1 MDMKDNG
8 RRLAEL
14 GLEVSITELDVR
26 IPIPPTDTMIENQAK
41 MYKKVTETCLALP
54 HCKAIVTWGVT
65 DKHSWVPGF
74 FSGEGAALPFDENY
88 NKKPAY
94 EAIRAALLQK

>member
-1 MDMKDNG
+1 MAASVPPSGDAITSPEWPNMSRVTG
-8 RRLAEL
+8 SAAA
-14 GLEVSITELDVR
+14 GSYTSTVIVSRNTPFRPATGFVS
-26 IPIPPTDTMIENQAK
+26 
-41 MYKKVTETCLALP
+41 
-54 HCKAIVTWGVT
+54 IVTWGFT